1 MASSLLTAG
10 PGLAGIVALL
20 VVGPRAL
27 RLWLDARQAVTLG
40 ELRRRPLVRDPLTT
54 AVRIAGPYANE
65 PARGNGPARDT
76 LAEDLAKGPGARG
89 TE

>member
-10 PGLAGIVALL
+10 PGLVTIAGILL
-20 VVGPRAL
+20 LGPRAL
-27 RLWLDARQAVTLG
+27 RHWLDARQDVTLD
-40 ELRRRPLVRDPLTT
+40 ELRRRPLTRDPLTS

>member
-1 MASSLLTAG
+1 MASSLL
-10 PGLAGIVALL
+10 PAGIALLALL
-20 VVGPRAL
+20 VLGPRAV
-27 RLWLDARQAVTLG
+27 RHWLDARQDVTLD
-40 ELRRRPLVRDPLTT
+40 ELRRRPLTRDPLTSG
-54 AVRIAGPYANE
+54 VRIAGPYANE